1 MSHFT
6 VGVICKELND
16 YEKLLAPYQE
26 NNMGDC
32 PKEYLKFTSTS
43 KEEKKRYENDTTERF
58 VTDDGK
64 YLYTWDSC
72 FKVRIDE
79 EEYEK
84 LKNLKGTKVSS
95 YGWGSERSSL

>member
-26 NNMGDC
+26 NNMEDC

-43 KEEKKRYENDTTERF
+43 KEEKERYENDTTERF

-72 FKVRIDE
+72 FKVMIDE
-79 EEYEK
+79 EEYER
-84 LKNLKGTKVSS
+84 LKNDKKARIESHGF
-95 YGWGSERSSL
+95 GR